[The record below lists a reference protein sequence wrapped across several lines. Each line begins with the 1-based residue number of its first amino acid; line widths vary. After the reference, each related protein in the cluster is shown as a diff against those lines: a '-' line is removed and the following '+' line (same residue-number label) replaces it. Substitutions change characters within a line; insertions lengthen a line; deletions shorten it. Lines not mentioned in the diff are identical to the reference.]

1 VVGLTVPV
9 LTSERLRLVP
19 VSDAHLPLFIELNSD
34 PEVMRFIRG
43 GPSTPQESRREWT
56 RRRGPQTDEARGLGY
71 WAGFEGER
79 FVGWWSASSFAD
91 DLKTSGVGYRLRREA
106 WGRGLA
112 TEGGRVMVNQ
122 AFGALSVEKVVAS
135 TISANAASRAVLRK
149 LGMTGSRAGNR
160 ARWSTSSR
168 AGTLHE
174 ANSPRSTGK
183 SPPEALFAS
192 RGDPRTGHHI
202 GCRSSSIAGEGYFG
216 W

>member
-112 TEGGRVMVNQ
+112 TEGGRVMVDQ

-135 TISANAASRAVLRK
+135 TMSANAASRAVLRK
-149 LGMTGSRAGNR
+149 LGMTPVDTRPEDRDDRVPGREQGKVVYEL
-160 ARWSTSSR
+160 ARR
-168 AGTLHE
+168 DP
-174 ANSPRSTGK
+174 PR
-183 SPPEALFAS
+183 
-192 RGDPRTGHHI
+192 
-202 GCRSSSIAGEGYFG
+202 GELPTFDRKTAP
-216 W
+216 

>member
-1 VVGLTVPV
+1 MVGLTVSV

-112 TEGGRVMVNQ
+112 TEGGRVMVEQ
-122 AFGALSVEKVVAS
+122 AFRTLSVEKVVAS
-135 TISANAASRAVLRK
+135 TMSANAASRAVLRK
-149 LGMTGSRAGNR
+149 LGMTHVDTCPGARDDRVPGREQGNVVYEL
-160 ARWSTSSR
+160 ARR
-168 AGTLHE
+168 DP
-174 ANSPRSTGK
+174 PRGEL
-183 SPPEALFAS
+183 PAS
-192 RGDPRTGHHI
+192 DRQTAR
-202 GCRSSSIAGEGYFG
+202 
-216 W
+216 

>member
-135 TISANAASRAVLRK
+135 TMSANAASRAVLRK
-149 LGMTGSRAGNR
+149 LGMTSVDTRPEDRDDRVPGREQGKVVYEL
-160 ARWSTSSR
+160 ARR
-168 AGTLHE
+168 DP
-174 ANSPRSTGK
+174 PR
-183 SPPEALFAS
+183 
-192 RGDPRTGHHI
+192 
-202 GCRSSSIAGEGYFG
+202 GELPTFDRKTAP
-216 W
+216 

>member
-112 TEGGRVMVNQ
+112 TEGGRVMVDQ

-149 LGMTGSRAGNR
+149 LGMTSVDTRPEDRDDRVPGREQGKVVYEL
-160 ARWSTSSR
+160 ARR
-168 AGTLHE
+168 DP
-174 ANSPRSTGK
+174 PR
-183 SPPEALFAS
+183 
-192 RGDPRTGHHI
+192 
-202 GCRSSSIAGEGYFG
+202 GELPTFDRKTAP
-216 W
+216 

>member
-1 VVGLTVPV
+1 MVGLTVSV

-112 TEGGRVMVNQ
+112 TEGGRVMVEQ
-122 AFGALSVEKVVAS
+122 AFRTLSVEKVVAS
-135 TISANAASRAVLRK
+135 TMSANAASRAVLRK
-149 LGMTGSRAGNR
+149 LGMTHVDTCPGDRDDRVPGR
-160 ARWSTSSR
+160 EQGKVVYELARR
-168 AGTLHE
+168 DP
-174 ANSPRSTGK
+174 PRGEL
-183 SPPEALFAS
+183 PAS
-192 RGDPRTGHHI
+192 DRQTAR
-202 GCRSSSIAGEGYFG
+202 
-216 W
+216 

>member
-112 TEGGRVMVNQ
+112 TEGGRVMVDQ

-135 TISANAASRAVLRK
+135 TMSANAASRAVLRK
-149 LGMTGSRAGNR
+149 LGMTHVDTRPEDRDDRVPGREQGKVVYEL
-160 ARWSTSSR
+160 ARR
-168 AGTLHE
+168 DP
-174 ANSPRSTGK
+174 PR
-183 SPPEALFAS
+183 
-192 RGDPRTGHHI
+192 
-202 GCRSSSIAGEGYFG
+202 GELPTFDRKTAP
-216 W
+216 

>member
-149 LGMTGSRAGNR
+149 LGMTHVDTRPEDRDDRVPGREQGKVVYEL
-160 ARWSTSSR
+160 ARR
-168 AGTLHE
+168 DP
-174 ANSPRSTGK
+174 PR
-183 SPPEALFAS
+183 
-192 RGDPRTGHHI
+192 
-202 GCRSSSIAGEGYFG
+202 GELPTFDRKTAP
-216 W
+216 

>member
-1 VVGLTVPV
+1 MVGLTVPV

-135 TISANAASRAVLRK
+135 TMSANAASRAVLRK
-149 LGMTGSRAGNR
+149 LGMTSVDTRPEDRDDRVPGREQGKVVYEL
-160 ARWSTSSR
+160 ARR
-168 AGTLHE
+168 DP
-174 ANSPRSTGK
+174 PR
-183 SPPEALFAS
+183 
-192 RGDPRTGHHI
+192 
-202 GCRSSSIAGEGYFG
+202 GELPTFDRKTAP
-216 W
+216 

>member
-112 TEGGRVMVNQ
+112 TEGGRVMVDQ

-135 TISANAASRAVLRK
+135 TMSANAASRAVLRK
-149 LGMTGSRAGNR
+149 LGMTSVDTRPEDRDDRVPGREQGKVVYEL
-160 ARWSTSSR
+160 ARR
-168 AGTLHE
+168 DP
-174 ANSPRSTGK
+174 PR
-183 SPPEALFAS
+183 
-192 RGDPRTGHHI
+192 
-202 GCRSSSIAGEGYFG
+202 GELPTFDRKTAP
-216 W
+216 

>member
-149 LGMTGSRAGNR
+149 LGMTPVDTRPEDRDDRVPGREQGKVVYEL
-160 ARWSTSSR
+160 ARR
-168 AGTLHE
+168 DP
-174 ANSPRSTGK
+174 PR
-183 SPPEALFAS
+183 
-192 RGDPRTGHHI
+192 
-202 GCRSSSIAGEGYFG
+202 GELPTFDRKTAP
-216 W
+216 